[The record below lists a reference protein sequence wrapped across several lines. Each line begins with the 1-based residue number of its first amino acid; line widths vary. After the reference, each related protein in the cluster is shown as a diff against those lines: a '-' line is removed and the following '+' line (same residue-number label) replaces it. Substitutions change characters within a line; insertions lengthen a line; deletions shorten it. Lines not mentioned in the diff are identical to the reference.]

1 VIPESACFNKE
12 KNVIKKVASCFSTT
26 LFFILISTQIYAS
39 VKLIAEKSQFDFGT
53 VREGVNAAV
62 KFKIS
67 NTGAEAAQI
76 SEIRTFAACVESR
89 PLPKKELAP
98 GESME
103 LEYVFETLGYGGV
116 SVDKQIEIFYNN
128 AKLNPLKLCV
138 KGKVLPLESY
148 QASLGELTYN
158 FFVLIDVRPRDHFL
172 KEHIIGAI
180 NVPYQKLAR
189 WATDVSGS
197 LSEEIIIY
205 LYSEDGK
212 KSDEAAKMLRK
223 KGFSRYIS
231 LVGGLKEWKQQKGR
245 KLLVAGSS

>member
-1 VIPESACFNKE
+1 M
-12 KNVIKKVASCFSTT
+12 IKKVVSYFRAS

-39 VKLIAEKSQFDFGT
+39 VKLIAEKSQFNFGD
-53 VREGVNAAV
+53 VREGVNATV

-67 NTGAEAAQI
+67 NTGTEAAQI

-89 PLPKKELAP
+89 PLPKNELAP

-128 AKLNPLKLCV
+128 TKLSPLKLRV
-138 KGKVLPLESY
+138 KGNVLSLESY

-180 NVPYQKLAR
+180 NVPYKKIIR
-189 WATDVSGS
+189 WATEVSNS

-205 LYSEDGK
+205 LYSEEGT
-212 KSDEAAKMLRK
+212 KSDEVAKMLRK
-223 KGFSRYIS
+223 KGFTQYIS
-231 LVGGLKEWKQQKGR
+231 LVGGLKEWKHQKGK
-245 KLLVAGSS
+245 KLLVAGES